1 MKKDL
6 NQLRKEIDILDRELI
21 GLINQRYELVKGV
34 GQWKEDNSSEI
45 YVPEREKALL
55 EKLEGINQGPLQN
68 TTLRA
73 IYREIMSGAL
83 ALESPLVIAYLGP
96 ENTFTHQ
103 VAISKFGRSVNYDPK
118 NSIAQ
123 VFEAVEKGKASYG
136 VVPIENSTEGAVTY
150 TLDMFNNTESKI
162 CAEMQLP
169 IHHNIMSRTSKDKL
183 KVIYSHPQA
192 LAQCRIYLHNHFPA
206 VEQVEVRSTAEAAR
220 RASCEEFSA
229 AVASELAAEA
239 YGLDVLE
246 SSIED
251 NSRNTTRFLV
261 IGKQKPKSTGDDK
274 TSIVF
279 AVKDR
284 VGALNECLSAFG
296 AKAINMT
303 MIESRPA
310 KTKQGEYLFFVDF
323 LGHRDDEA
331 VKEVLAGLK
340 DHCMSVK
347 VLGSYPCGQTKEQI
361 G

>member
-6 NQLRKEIDILDRELI
+6 SQLRKEIDVLDRQLI

-55 EKLEGINQGPLQN
+55 EKLEGINEGPLQN

-103 VAISKFGRSVNYDPK
+103 VAISKFGRSVNYAPN

-150 TLDMFNNTESKI
+150 TLDMFNHTESKI

-169 IHHNIMSRTSKDKL
+169 VHHNIMSNFSKDEVR
-183 KVIYSHPQA
+183 VIYSHPQA
-192 LAQCRIYLHNHFPA
+192 LAQCRSYLHNNYPSVA
-206 VEQVEVRSTAEAAR
+206 LVEVRSTAEAAR
-220 RASCEEFSA
+220 RASVEDHSA

-239 YGLDVLE
+239 YSLGILDA
-246 SSIED
+246 SIED

-261 IGKQKPKSTGDDK
+261 IGKQRPKSTGDDK

-296 AKAINMT
+296 AKEINMT

-323 LGHRDDEA
+323 IGHRDDTA
-331 VKEVLAGLK
+331 VQEVLAGLK

-347 VLGSYPCGQTKEQI
+347 ILGSYPCGQVKESK
-361 G
+361 